1 MGFKKYFVI
10 GMLAI
15 LLLSAGIMVFAKLGE
30 EKPLVNNTVI
40 VTNNTNVVN
49 TSANKSADDIAGFET
64 FDDPKIVNADIFF
77 KINAE
82 GSDNISFK
90 VSSFA
95 VHNGFYDK
103 WYIVNTKATGI
114 GELFTN
120 VSADAGVFYNKVYIY
135 VPEITVN
142 VNGSEKT
149 VSMPSN
155 KIYFEGDF
163 VKIHQNQSAYFELTF
178 LKDNSLFENSDGTFV
193 FAPQIKVS
201 VYANATENNLTG
213 GGLWTGLIVG
223 MDNNGKVQAGLK
235 YTPE

>member
-1 MGFKKYFVI
+1 MGLKKYFII
-10 GMLAI
+10 GMI
-15 LLLSAGIMVFAKLGE
+15 GVILLSAGIMVLAKLGE
-30 EKPLVNNTVI
+30 EPAVNNTVI
-40 VTNNTNVVN
+40 VANNTTVN
-49 TSANKSADDIAGFET
+49 ESADDIAGFQT

-90 VSSFA
+90 VSSVA
-95 VHNGFYDK
+95 VHNSFYDK
-103 WYIVNTKATGI
+103 WYILNTKAKDI
-114 GELFTN
+114 GELFKN
-120 VSADAGVFYNKVYIY
+120 ISADVGVFYNKVYVYI
-135 VPEITVN
+135 PEVTVN
-142 VNGSEKT
+142 VNGSEKI

-163 VKIHQNQSAYFELTF
+163 IRIRQNQNAYFELTF

-201 VYANATENNLTG
+201 VYANATESNLTG
-213 GGLWTGLIVG
+213 GGIWTGLTVG
-223 MDNNGKVQAGLK
+223 MNNNGKVQAGLK